1 MFGVL
6 VVDTQYGS
14 TLVEVL
20 LAPSTPSHPN
30 SVRCR
35 SEDGTFDVGG
45 TTKVRDAQNTMRL
58 RTHRGARFLLA
69 VAVFDLT
76 RFDSP
81 HHARPGIIYSARHG
95 QR

>member
-1 MFGVL
+1 MVYGASQRQNGL
-6 VVDTQYGS
+6 TGTQALYDAAAKTGPA
-14 TLVEVL
+14 E
-20 LAPSTPSHPN
+20 AA
-30 SVRCR
+30 
-35 SEDGTFDVGG
+35 GA
-45 TTKVRDAQNTMRL
+45 TKVRDAQNTMRL

-81 HHARPGIIYSARHG
+81 HQARLWEHRDDPGSSIRPGTG